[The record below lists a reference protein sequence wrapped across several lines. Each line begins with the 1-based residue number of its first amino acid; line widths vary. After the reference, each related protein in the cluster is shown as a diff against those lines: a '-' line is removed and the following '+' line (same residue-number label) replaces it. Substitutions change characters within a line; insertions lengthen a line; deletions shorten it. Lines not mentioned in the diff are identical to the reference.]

1 MVPPAGIG
9 RKGPMS
15 KRGKVKNRRSVAERM
30 VQRLQDFT
38 EALES
43 GGDISQR
50 FTCRTVARTVPPTTY
65 HPRLVRQTRDLLAAS
80 QAVFA
85 CFLGVSVQTVRA
97 WEQGVNT
104 PSPLASRF
112 LDEIRHNPAYWR
124 ERLRETVDGVP
135 AC

>member
-1 MVPPAGIG
+1 MVAPAGIG
-9 RKGPMS
+9 RKGSMPKS
-15 KRGKVKNRRSVAERM
+15 AKVTKRRSVAERM

-43 GGDISQR
+43 GADISQR
-50 FTCRTVARTVPPTTY
+50 FTCRTVTRAAPPTTY
-65 HPRLVRQTRDLLAAS
+65 HPRLVRETRGLLAAS

-85 CFLGVSVQTVRA
+85 RFLGVSVQTVRA

-124 ERLRETVDGVP
+124 ARLRETVDGVP
-135 AC
+135 A